1 MDNASFTALVTKST
15 SFNVRDEIS
24 SFDKSQSSKKRSSS
38 SSSPGP
44 PGSAGGPGADNGAQ
58 KKKPRYRK
66 GKLVVPGSQE
76 GKAKGPNATGGYRDR
91 AKERRDNGT
100 AEEYRESQ
108 KLIEKYEEAREVR
121 GGPRGVRRHKIVT
134 SERETSERER
144 N

>member
-44 PGSAGGPGADNGAQ
+44 PGSADGPGADNGAQ

-76 GKAKGPNATGGYRDR
+76 GK
-91 AKERRDNGT
+91 
-100 AEEYRESQ
+100 
-108 KLIEKYEEAREVR
+108 
-121 GGPRGVRRHKIVT
+121 
-134 SERETSERER
+134 
-144 N
+144 